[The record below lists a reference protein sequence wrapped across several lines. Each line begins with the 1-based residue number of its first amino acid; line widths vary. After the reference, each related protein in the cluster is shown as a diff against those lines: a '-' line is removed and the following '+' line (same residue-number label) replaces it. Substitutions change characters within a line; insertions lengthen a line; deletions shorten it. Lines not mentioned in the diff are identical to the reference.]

1 MKTFSSRQFNQDVG
15 AAKKAALAGPVVITD
30 RGKPT
35 HVLLSVEDYEGPLT
49 ESHTLQEVFASF
61 NAGEGELD
69 IPKVLTDK
77 PYPVD
82 FD

>member
-35 HVLLSVEDYEGPLT
+35 HVLLSVEDYKGPLT
-49 ESHTLQEVFASF
+49 EPHTLQEVFASL
-61 NAGEGELD
+61 NAGDCELD
-69 IPKVLTDK
+69 IPTVLTDQ

-82 FD
+82 LD

>member
-1 MKTFSSRQFNQDVG
+1 MKTFSSRQFNQHVG

-35 HVLLSVEDYEGPLT
+35 HVLLSVEDYKGPLT
-49 ESHTLQEVFASF
+49 EPHTVQEVFASL
-61 NAGEGELD
+61 NAGDCELD
-69 IPKVLTDK
+69 IPTVLTDK

-82 FD
+82 LD